1 MFRSSVLQQGLE
13 TMKETDMESKTT
25 EQIEVED
32 DQRCADC
39 GSTEAG
45 NCYFCKAD

>member
-1 MFRSSVLQQGLE
+1 M
-13 TMKETDMESKTT
+13 MNDMEQDKITAK
-25 EQIEVED
+25 EAED

-45 NCYFCKAD
+45 NCFYCKAD